1 MTKARTATQL
11 LCDSTFALREDL
23 RAGEFGK
30 APQTDGTNRAKPW
43 LRHQRDFRAVKRE
56 PGGTGGPG
64 ALTRATRQGPTAHS
78 PHSPA
83 GSPDLRHLQKIKTRA
98 SSSNT
103 QPRSRWGFRADV
115 PASAL
120 PLPQISNP
128 GQRAAPWGLFLD
140 AQRTRRGPAGA
151 KAARMQLLGPLLLPP
166 QANPS
171 TKCHPTVTQEASGVP
186 VTCSHPQ
193 KRRPSQ
199 WRFSSAQRRKGSQ
212 LAQAQAGHPTEG
224 AGSAARGGRMLPL
237 GGIKGQLGPPRA

>member
-64 ALTRATRQGPTAHS
+64 ALTRATRQGPTTHS

-128 GQRAAPWGLFLD
+128 GQRAAPWGPVSRRPED
-140 AQRTRRGPAGA
+140 AQRAGWSKGCQDAAPWAPPPPAPGEPLHKVPPHSNTGSVWGP
-151 KAARMQLLGPLLLPP
+151 RDVQ
-166 QANPS
+166 PS
-171 TKCHPTVTQEASGVP
+171 SETEALTVEV
-186 VTCSHPQ
+186 
-193 KRRPSQ
+193 
-199 WRFSSAQRRKGSQ
+199 
-212 LAQAQAGHPTEG
+212 
-224 AGSAARGGRMLPL
+224 
-237 GGIKGQLGPPRA
+237 